1 MALRLPDVI
10 GPRDGTHR
18 LWRYQ
23 MWVQCVD
30 VLGPVL
36 VPNDL
41 ARGGDRR
48 LSFVYAPDVAALVSK
63 VAKGEC
69 DSRLD
74 RSYNLACVE
83 RVSLEELVEYVAES
97 VGVGPEGMGGRR
109 VVEVRGTRGG
119 VKRDRGAD
127 EDELKK
133 SRSPAPKFYPS
144 VERGAIDPSAAIA
157 ELGFTPTPLR
167 DAVRETVAWCDCI
180 AGAGKDVGGKER
192 GEAARRLRKSFGFK
206 LFSPEAKA
214 LRARLG
220 RLGFPEPRDRWG
232 NDPEC

>member
-119 VKRDRGAD
+119 LKRDRGRGRGRV
-127 EDELKK
+127 EKK
-133 SRSPAPKFYPS
+133 SVS
-144 VERGAIDPSAAIA
+144 GAKV
-157 ELGFTPTPLR
+157 LPLR
-167 DAVRETVAWCDCI
+167 
-180 AGAGKDVGGKER
+180 
-192 GEAARRLRKSFGFK
+192 RR
-206 LFSPEAKA
+206 
-214 LRARLG
+214 RA
-220 RLGFPEPRDRWG
+220 D
-232 NDPEC
+232 

>member
-1 MALRLPDVI
+1 
-10 GPRDGTHR
+10 
-18 LWRYQ
+18 
-23 MWVQCVD
+23 
-30 VLGPVL
+30 
-36 VPNDL
+36 
-41 ARGGDRR
+41 
-48 LSFVYAPDVAALVSK
+48 VSK
-63 VAKGEC
+63 VARGEC

-144 VERGAIDPSAAIA
+144 VDGGPIDPSAAIA